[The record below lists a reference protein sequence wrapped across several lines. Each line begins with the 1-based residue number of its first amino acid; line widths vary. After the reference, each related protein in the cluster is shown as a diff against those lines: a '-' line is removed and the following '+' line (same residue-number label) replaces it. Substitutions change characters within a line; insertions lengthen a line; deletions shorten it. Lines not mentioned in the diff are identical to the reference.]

1 VEKEL
6 PPRIGTFGLTGAL
19 RNLIHRSLPAALG
32 LFQGL
37 QRAGPAFPDMGA
49 SGLFYVGFRTSRA
62 RDLGHISTN
71 YRTQNEMF
79 MLTAF
84 NHR

>member
-1 VEKEL
+1 MQAKLDEL
-6 PPRIGTFGLTGAL
+6 L
-19 RNLIHRSLPAALG
+19 RGRA
-32 LFQGL
+32 
-37 QRAGPAFPDMGA
+37 QRALLCGI
-49 SGLFYVGFRTSRA
+49 SHVTNRLSA